1 MLQRVLWGVCVVV
14 VMGFCTAPAQAAIVY
29 FGQDLAGSSV
39 DDMEPYIAESR
50 FQSNFPTVY
59 MEDFESGSG
68 IDFGNGITA
77 TANNGRL
84 SYAVSETHFGSGYW
98 VTSSGSS
105 ITFSF
110 SESVLGFG
118 LWLGDL
124 DFGANLFAALDES
137 DPFDV
142 PDTVNSGGTDDEIA
156 FLGVISDANPFSTF
170 TLSGLTAW
178 VDYDNLQI
186 GTATAAPVPEPST
199 ILLLLI
205 GFGGTALV
213 GLRKRQRGL

>member
-1 MLQRVLWGVCVVV
+1 MLQRVLWVVCAIVVV
-14 VMGFCTAPAQAAIVY
+14 GFCNAPAQAATVY
-29 FGQDLAGSSV
+29 FGQDLSGGSV
-39 DDMEPYIAESR
+39 DDLDPYIAESG
-50 FQSNFPTVY
+50 FQSHFPTVY

-68 IDFGNGITA
+68 IDFGNGVTA

-84 SYAVSETHFGSGYW
+84 SSAVSETHFGSGYW

-124 DFGANLFAALDES
+124 DYGADLFVALDQS
-137 DPFDV
+137 DPFNV

-156 FLGVISDANPFSTF
+156 FLGVVSDANPFSAF

-186 GTATAAPVPEPST
+186 GTTTAEPVPEPST

-213 GLRKRQRGL
+213 GLKRRSRDL